1 MIPQP
6 NDRQQRASAYALK
19 PLAALSFLSGCY
31 VIYHILV
38 QKPEK
43 LKRMYHRLIL
53 AMNICVMIYAITDFI
68 GTWAMPVGTPYR
80 IGAAGNQ
87 ATCTAQGFVSTVL
100 YLTVPYYY
108 SSLSI
113 YSCFAVLNSFKEE
126 KYRHIEKWLH
136 FGAICISL
144 PIVIFFAARGSIN
157 PSVVVCFARE
167 YPFGCDQDPNV
178 PCQRGGDDLITVF
191 NQVYGVIYISITLII
206 PPAALLFLYVS
217 IKKVN
222 RGTNRNVGKKKFI
235 EEFRKAALKDISAQS
250 GLYLLSFWS
259 TQIVNYV
266 VYVRKIYSSKFSYDL
281 AIAAT
286 SFSSI
291 QGVVLML
298 VYFLLEAK
306 KDVPLGAAPL
316 GYQDDASS
324 KANLTVESIR
334 EAAKNVG
341 HRRRKSSA
349 SASSG
354 RRYSFHIFDGE
365 ADESSPWA
373 QFLNLDD
380 DSEDDVMDT
389 DVSSPDIKEEITSET
404 NDDSPL

>member
-1 MIPQP
+1 MFPLP
-6 NDRQQRASAYALK
+6 NDTQQRAIAYAPK

-31 VIYHILV
+31 VIHHILV

-43 LKRMYHRLIL
+43 LKRMYHRLVL
-53 AMNICVMIYAITDFI
+53 VMNICVMIYAITDFI

-87 ATCTAQGFVSTVL
+87 ATCTAQGFISSVF

-136 FGAICISL
+136 FGAICTSL
-144 PIVIFFAARGSIN
+144 PIVIFFAAREGIN
-157 PSVVVCFARE
+157 PSVVVCRPQE
-167 YPFGCDQDPNV
+167 YPFGCDKDPNV
-178 PCQRGGDDLITVF
+178 PCQRGGDDLSTVF
-191 NQVYGVIYISITLII
+191 FNIYGGIYISITLII

-217 IKKVN
+217 IKKAN
-222 RGTNRNVGKKKFI
+222 RDTNKNVGKKKVI
-235 EEFRKAALKDISAQS
+235 DKFRKAALKDLSAQS

-259 TQIVNYV
+259 TQIVNYSHF
-266 VYVRKIYSSKFSYDL
+266 VYDISTGKFSYDL

-298 VYFLLEAK
+298 VYFRLEAK
-306 KDVPLGAAPL
+306 KDVPLGVIL
-316 GYQDDASS
+316 GGHQDASF
-324 KANLTVESIR
+324 KVNTTVESIR
-334 EAAKNVG
+334 EAAKNG
-341 HRRRKSSA
+341 GQRRRKSAA
-349 SASSG
+349 SSTSSG

-373 QFLNLDD
+373 QFLNPDD
-380 DSEDDVMDT
+380 DSKDDVMD
-389 DVSSPDIKEEITSET
+389 SSPDIKEEITSET